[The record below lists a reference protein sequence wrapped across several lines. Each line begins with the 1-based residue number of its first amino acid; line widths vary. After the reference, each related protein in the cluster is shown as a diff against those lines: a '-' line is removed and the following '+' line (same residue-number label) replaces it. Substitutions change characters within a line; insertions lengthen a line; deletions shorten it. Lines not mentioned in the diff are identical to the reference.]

1 MDRKQLE
8 TMAASNHYLRGLLAL
23 PVGMVL
29 VVSALGNAQW
39 GVFRGF
45 WVVPVCWAVAAAMY
59 LALFRYYNDAY
70 GRRQP
75 RFTARGALGTVAA
88 IVVMGG
94 GPALVQALD
103 LPLNG
108 IALAWAV
115 VALAYY
121 GLTVGLRRHHLVI
134 WGAVLVVALV
144 PLWGDPR
151 TTNTANVG
159 LLLVAAAVM
168 LHGVFDHQVLVRT
181 FGPPLQA
188 SDAGA

>member
-8 TMAASNHYLRGLLAL
+8 RTAASNHYLRGLLAL

-29 VVSALGNAQW
+29 VVSALGNVSWA
-39 GVFRGF
+39 VFREL
-45 WVVPVCWAVAAAMY
+45 WVVPVCWAVAAAVY

-70 GRRQP
+70 GRMQP
-75 RFTARGALGTVAA
+75 RFTTRATVGMAA
-88 IVVMGG
+88 AVAVMGG

-103 LPLNG
+103 LPFNG

-121 GLTVGLRRHHLVI
+121 GLTVGLRPHHLVI
-134 WGAVLVVALV
+134 WGAVVVVALV

-159 LLLVAAAVM
+159 LVLVAAAVM
-168 LHGVFDHQVLVRT
+168 VHGVLDHQLLVRT
-181 FGPPLQA
+181 FGSPSRA
-188 SDAGA
+188 GDARA

>member
-8 TMAASNHYLRGLLAL
+8 TMAASNHYLRGLLGL

-39 GVFRGF
+39 GVFRRF
-45 WVVPVCWAVAAAMY
+45 WVVPICWAVAAAVY

-70 GRRQP
+70 GRMQP
-75 RFTARGALGTVAA
+75 RFTARGAMGTVAP

-121 GLTVGLRRHHLVI
+121 GLTVGLRPHHLII

-181 FGPPLQA
+181 FGPPMQA
-188 SDAGA
+188 RDAGA